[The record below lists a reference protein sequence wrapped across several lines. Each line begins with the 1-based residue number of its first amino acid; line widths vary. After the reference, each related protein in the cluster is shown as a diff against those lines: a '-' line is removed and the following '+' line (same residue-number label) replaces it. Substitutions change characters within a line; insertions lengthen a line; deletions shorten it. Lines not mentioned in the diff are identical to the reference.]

1 MITPVDELY
10 EMTEAPE
17 SDDEEIL
24 LLKIFQS
31 AEVTHPLVDAFAT
44 SQVIEFTERVRPDEK
59 VRAFSKST
67 PAVAGTTEPILFVLR
82 RLEVIPVIA
91 KLEVVAFEEVEF
103 TAVKFWKV
111 EDAVAR
117 RLANE
122 PRPAAV
128 SEPVKLA
135 VDDMV

>member
-1 MITPVDELY
+1 MTPVDELY

-17 SDDEEIL
+17 SDEEEIL

>member
-1 MITPVDELY
+1 MTPVDELY

-17 SDDEEIL
+17 SDEEEIL

-82 RLEVIPVIA
+82 SEEVIPVIA
-91 KLEVVAFEEVEF
+91 NFEVVACVEVELI
-103 TAVKFWKV
+103 AVKFWSVV
-111 EDAVAR
+111 EPVAR

-135 VDDMV
+135 ADVMV

>member
-1 MITPVDELY
+1 MTPVDELY

-17 SDDEEIL
+17 SDEEEIL

-82 RLEVIPVIA
+82 RLEVMPVIA
-91 KLEVVAFEEVEF
+91 KLEVVAREEVEF